1 MKQISSNKDVKKV
14 EKFSTSK
21 DGYNKEEVNKF
32 VNEVVTEYESMLTK
46 LKQKDSEINELS
58 KSLDKYNNLE
68 LALNKTI
75 LMAEESANQMK
86 KLAKDEA
93 DSLINDAKKNASRIV
108 NEALMQ
114 AEKTELESIRLK
126 RNIIMF
132 KKKLKIL
139 LENQMDLADEIDKI
153 DMEDNQ

>member
-1 MKQISSNKDVKKV
+1 M

-32 VNEVVTEYESMLTK
+32 VNEVVSEYESMLSK

>member
-1 MKQISSNKDVKKV
+1 M

-21 DGYNKEEVNKF
+21 DGYNKDEVNKF
-32 VNEVVTEYESMLTK
+32 VNEVVNEYESMLNK

-58 KSLDKYNNLE
+58 KSLEKYNNLE

-93 DSLINDAKKNASRIV
+93 DNLINDAKKNASRIV

-114 AEKTELESIRLK
+114 AEKTELESVRLK

-153 DMEDNQ
+153 DMDNN

>member
-1 MKQISSNKDVKKV
+1 M

-21 DGYNKEEVNKF
+21 DGYNKDEVNKF
-32 VNEVVTEYESMLTK
+32 VNEVVNEYESMLNK

-58 KSLDKYNNLE
+58 KSLEKYNNLE

-93 DSLINDAKKNASRIV
+93 DNLINDAKKNASRIV

-114 AEKTELESIRLK
+114 AEKIELESVRLK

-153 DMEDNQ
+153 DIDNN

>member
-1 MKQISSNKDVKKV
+1 M

-93 DSLINDAKKNASRIV
+93 DSLISDAKKNASRIV

-114 AEKTELESIRLK
+114 AEKTELESIRIK

-153 DMEDNQ
+153 DMEDN

>member
-1 MKQISSNKDVKKV
+1 M

-21 DGYNKEEVNKF
+21 DGYNKDEVNKF
-32 VNEVVTEYESMLTK
+32 VNEVVNEYESMLNK

-58 KSLDKYNNLE
+58 KSLEKYNNLE

-93 DSLINDAKKNASRIV
+93 DNLINDAKKNASRIV

-114 AEKTELESIRLK
+114 AEKIELESVRLK

>member
-1 MKQISSNKDVKKV
+1 M

-68 LALNKTI
+68 LALNKTV

-93 DSLINDAKKNASRIV
+93 DSLISDAKKNASRIV

-153 DMEDNQ
+153 DMEDN

>member
-1 MKQISSNKDVKKV
+1 M

-32 VNEVVTEYESMLTK
+32 VSEVVNEYESMLNK
-46 LKQKDSEINELS
+46 LKQKDCEINELS
-58 KSLDKYNNLE
+58 KSLEKYNNLE

-93 DSLINDAKKNASRIV
+93 DNLINDAKKNASRIV
-108 NEALMQ
+108 NESLMQ
-114 AEKTELESIRLK
+114 AEKIELESVRLK

-153 DMEDNQ
+153 DMDNN

>member
-1 MKQISSNKDVKKV
+1 M

-21 DGYNKEEVNKF
+21 DGYNKVEVNKF

-46 LKQKDSEINELS
+46 LKQKDKEINELS
-58 KSLDKYNNLE
+58 KSLEKYDNLE

-75 LMAEESANQMK
+75 LMAEASANQMK

-93 DSLINDAKKNASRIV
+93 DNLINDAKKNASRIV

-114 AEKTELESIRLK
+114 AEKTELESVRLK

-153 DMEDNQ
+153 DMDNN

>member
-1 MKQISSNKDVKKV
+1 M

-21 DGYNKEEVNKF
+21 DGYNKVEVNKF
-32 VNEVVTEYESMLTK
+32 VNEVVTEYESMLTN
-46 LKQKDSEINELS
+46 LKEKDKEINELS
-58 KSLDKYNNLE
+58 KSLEKYDNLE

-93 DSLINDAKKNASRIV
+93 DNLINDAKKNASRIV

-114 AEKTELESIRLK
+114 AEKTELESVRLK

>member
-1 MKQISSNKDVKKV
+1 M

-21 DGYNKEEVNKF
+21 DGYNKDEVNKF
-32 VNEVVTEYESMLTK
+32 VNEVVNEYESMLNK

-58 KSLDKYNNLE
+58 KLLEKYNNLE

-93 DSLINDAKKNASRIV
+93 DNLINDAKKNASRIV
-108 NEALMQ
+108 NESLMQ
-114 AEKTELESIRLK
+114 AEKIELESVRLK

-153 DMEDNQ
+153 DMDNN

>member
-1 MKQISSNKDVKKV
+1 M

-58 KSLDKYNNLE
+58 KSLEKYNNLE

-75 LMAEESANQMK
+75 LMAEESATQMK

-93 DSLINDAKKNASRIV
+93 DNLINDAKKNASRIV

-153 DMEDNQ
+153 DMEDN

>member
-1 MKQISSNKDVKKV
+1 M

-93 DSLINDAKKNASRIV
+93 DILINDAKKNASRIV

>member
-1 MKQISSNKDVKKV
+1 M

-21 DGYNKEEVNKF
+21 DGYNKDEVNKF
-32 VNEVVTEYESMLTK
+32 VNEVVNEYESMLNK

-58 KSLDKYNNLE
+58 KSLEKYNNLE

-93 DSLINDAKKNASRIV
+93 DNLINDAKKNASRIV

-114 AEKTELESIRLK
+114 AEKIELESVRLK

-153 DMEDNQ
+153 DMEDN

>member
-1 MKQISSNKDVKKV
+1 M

-93 DSLINDAKKNASRIV
+93 DSLISDAKKNASRIV

-139 LENQMDLADEIDKI
+139 LENQIDLADEIDKI
-153 DMEDNQ
+153 DMEDN

>member
-93 DSLINDAKKNASRIV
+93 DSLISDAKKNASRIV

-139 LENQMDLADEIDKI
+139 LENQIDLADEIDKI
-153 DMEDNQ
+153 DMEDN

>member
-1 MKQISSNKDVKKV
+1 MKKV

-153 DMEDNQ
+153 DMEDN

>member
-1 MKQISSNKDVKKV
+1 M

-21 DGYNKEEVNKF
+21 DGYNKVEVNKF

>member
-1 MKQISSNKDVKKV
+1 M

-21 DGYNKEEVNKF
+21 DGYNKDEVNKF
-32 VNEVVTEYESMLTK
+32 VNEVVNEYESMLNK

-58 KSLDKYNNLE
+58 KSLEKYNNLE

-93 DSLINDAKKNASRIV
+93 DNLINDAKKNASRIV

-114 AEKTELESIRLK
+114 AEKIELESVRLK

-153 DMEDNQ
+153 DMDNN

>member
-58 KSLDKYNNLE
+58 KSLDKNNNLE

-93 DSLINDAKKNASRIV
+93 DSLISDAKKNASRIV

-139 LENQMDLADEIDKI
+139 LENQIDLADEIDKI
-153 DMEDNQ
+153 DMEDN